1 MEQPAYHKH
10 DNSQIRSSEAKEN
23 GQAGSN
29 ADQLC
34 SGRVRGETG
43 RSIPDLPK
51 WRSLNKYPS
60 SPLRSHDHRK
70 AAIKR
75 LSECNSDRWSGLV
88 ETILRSPVSL
98 RAPHTENTVGSLS
111 RDVHHLV
118 RMAGVN

>member
-1 MEQPAYHKH
+1 MEWPAYHKH
-10 DNSQIRSSEAKEN
+10 DNSQIRSPEAKEN

-34 SGRVRGETG
+34 RVRGETG

-75 LSECNSDRWSGLV
+75 LSECNSDRWSGV
-88 ETILRSPVSL
+88 
-98 RAPHTENTVGSLS
+98 S
-111 RDVHHLV
+111 RDHSQVPCEPKSTAHRKYCRV
-118 RMAGVN
+118 IKQRCSPSSQNGWC